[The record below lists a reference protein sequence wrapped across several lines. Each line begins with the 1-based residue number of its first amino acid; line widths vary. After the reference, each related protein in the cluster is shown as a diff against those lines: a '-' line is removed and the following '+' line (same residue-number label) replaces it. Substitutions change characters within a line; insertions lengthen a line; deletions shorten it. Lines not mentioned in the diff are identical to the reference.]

1 MYGFDE
7 LSLKTFLEKQ
17 TQLFDENIAKTLD
30 EVSEFL
36 SECMAQIVN
45 NMQEVAEYFDEMGMD
60 VTDLSLE
67 ELEDS
72 PEVFPLEDGRFLVV
86 IG

>member
-17 TQLFDENIAKTLD
+17 TQLFDENIAKTLE
-30 EVSEFL
+30 EVNEFL
-36 SECMAQIVN
+36 CECMAQVVD
-45 NMQEVAEYFDEMGMD
+45 NMEEVVVYFDEMGMD
-60 VTDLSLE
+60 VTDLTLE

-72 PEVFPLEDGRFLVV
+72 PEVFPLQDGRFLVV
-86 IG
+86 AG